1 MARQRKPDYS
11 RWQNNP
17 NQPNQNNPRK
27 IATPDVNEQNRS
39 HEINQQRQE
48 KETQKKE
55 DAETKKTV
63 KLQKRKEILQ
73 KRIEASHQP
82 MNGMKL
88 FNRWLRARKNPIYG
102 IVYLGLAYNIL
113 QQQGWLLL
121 GYIALYIFVIFPLI
135 LTSDGHMG
143 TLRNFEDHVMVGGS
157 LLTLGI
163 AGVIT
168 QYTTKDGSIPQ
179 QKSLSNPITFATSL
193 VNKDRRTTSKQ
204 VSKEQRATSKQ
215 ASKERNADLHRRE
228 QTFTS
233 LINYILAN
241 KTKTSP
247 LTYSDINHLCQTTMF
262 IDHEELEVKKFFRE
276 DSGNQFGH
284 SEVNFWA
291 HLIRRKIGTLTDNNK
306 IRKIITKNDYELLKQ
321 TYFNLPHDVYPLRKK
336 YQANLLKEKLRRQQL
351 QETIDREQLPEL
363 RIRELGL
370 PIPRGAQN
378 AWDFENICRD
388 WLEAWGD
395 TNVQVTQRSGDGG
408 IDVLSDHCVAQVKF
422 YSDKPVGRPELQ
434 QLKGAAVPYG
444 DPEVVFFAYN
454 GYTDQAITY
463 AEEVSMC
470 LFDFHAHLG
479 TFNSRNAHAN
489 ELLKALAQS
498 HLPK

>member
-1 MARQRKPDYS
+1 
-11 RWQNNP
+11 
-17 NQPNQNNPRK
+17 
-27 IATPDVNEQNRS
+27 
-39 HEINQQRQE
+39 
-48 KETQKKE
+48 
-55 DAETKKTV
+55 
-63 KLQKRKEILQ
+63 
-73 KRIEASHQP
+73 
-82 MNGMKL
+82 
-88 FNRWLRARKNPIYG
+88 
-102 IVYLGLAYNIL
+102 LAYFII
-113 QQQGWLLL
+113 QQQGWLLV

-135 LTSDGHMG
+135 LTSDEHMG
-143 TLRNFEDHVMVGGS
+143 TLRNFEDDVMMGGS
-157 LLTLGI
+157 LFTLGI

-179 QKSLSNPITFATSL
+179 QKSFANPITFAVAL
-193 VNKDRRTTSKQ
+193 
-204 VSKEQRATSKQ
+204 VSKERRTKSKQ
-215 ASKERNADLHRRE
+215 ASKEKNEDLHRRE

-233 LINYILAN
+233 LINYILVK

-262 IDHEELEVKKFFRE
+262 IDHEEFEVKEFLSE
-276 DSGNQFGH
+276 DSGIQFGH

-291 HLIRRKIGTLTDNNK
+291 HLIRGKLGTLTDNKK

-321 TYFNLPHDVYPLRKK
+321 TYFGLRQNVQPLIKVH
-336 YQANLLKEKLRRQQL
+336 QAQMKVHQARLLQEELRRQEL
-351 QETIDREQLPEL
+351 KDAIDREQLPEL

-395 TNVQVTQRSGDGG
+395 TNVIVTQRSGDGG

-434 QLKGAAVPYG
+434 QLKGASVPYG

-454 GYTDQAITY
+454 GYTDQAIIY

-479 TFNSRNAHAN
+479 TFNSRNSHAN
-489 ELLKALAQS
+489 ELIKALAHS

>member
-1 MARQRKPDYS
+1 MPKQSKPNYS
-11 RWQNNP
+11 YWQNA
-17 NQPNQNNPRK
+17 QKEQ
-27 IATPDVNEQNRS
+27 IAFELEKQKPKLEDNKNDV
-39 HEINQQRQE
+39 RQE
-48 KETQKKE
+48 RKE
-55 DAETKKTV
+55 DAEAKKTA
-63 KLQKRKEILQ
+63 KLQKRNEILQ

-102 IVYLGLAYNIL
+102 VLYLGLAYFII
-113 QQQGWLLL
+113 QQQGWLLV

-193 VNKDRRTTSKQ
+193 VNKDRRT
-204 VSKEQRATSKQ
+204 TSKQ

-454 GYTDQAITY
+454 GYTDQAIMY

-470 LFDFHAHLG
+470 LFDFHAHLC
-479 TFNSRNAHAN
+479 TFNSRNSHAN
-489 ELLKALAQS
+489 ELIKALAHS